1 VSDLHPLSQPCPP
14 PLYALVVDDHPLVG
28 RGVAEYLKNHAQ
40 LGDAMVASHA
50 DEVLALIDK
59 LGPPAVMLVDFWL
72 SEGATDRLISLV
84 RSRWPDTKV
93 LVMSGDDNT
102 AIITKARACGAHG
115 FVHKQEAP
123 QVFSDAVHAVLTG
136 HNWFVMQRD
145 TPSNATVGAHGGAS
159 HDRTTSQRSARQVSV
174 TPAQLGLTAR
184 QGQILAMLLQALP
197 NKRIADSLNVSENTV
212 KEHVTTILTKLA
224 ASNRV
229 ELITKLRGVHL
240 TEGVFE

>member
-1 VSDLHPLSQPCPP
+1 
-14 PLYALVVDDHPLVG
+14 
-28 RGVAEYLKNHAQ
+28 
-40 LGDAMVASHA
+40 MVASQA
-50 DEVLALIDK
+50 DEVWGLITQH
-59 LGPPAVMLVDFWL
+59 GPARVVLVDFWL
-72 SEGATDRLISLV
+72 DDGATDQLIQQL

-136 HNWFVMQRD
+136 HNWFVVQRD
-145 TPSNATVGAHGGAS
+145 TPSDATIGAHGGAHGGAYSGAS

-184 QGQILAMLLQALP
+184 QGQILTMLLQALP

-212 KEHVTTILTKLA
+212 KEHVTTILTKLS

-240 TEGVFE
+240 TKGVVE

>member
-1 VSDLHPLSQPCPP
+1 VSKPQSNPHAP
-14 PLYALVVDDHPLVG
+14 YAIVVDDHPLVG
-28 RGVAEYLKNHAQ
+28 RGVAQYLKGHAL
-40 LGDAMVASHA
+40 LGDAMVASQA
-50 DEVLALIDK
+50 DEVWALIAQY
-59 LGPPAVMLVDFWL
+59 GPPRVVLVDFWL
-72 SEGATDRLISLV
+72 DEGATDQLIQQL
-84 RSRWPDTKV
+84 RRRWPDTKV

-115 FVHKQEAP
+115 FVHKQEDP
-123 QVFSDAVHAVLTG
+123 QVFSQAVHAVLTG
-136 HNWFVMQRD
+136 QDWFTVQPSRPSDASISAHHDASRD
-145 TPSNATVGAHGGAS
+145 GN
-159 HDRTTSQRSARQVSV
+159 TSQRSVRQVSV
-174 TPAQLGLTAR
+174 SPAQLGLTAR

-212 KEHVTTILTKLA
+212 KEHVTTILTKLS